1 MHYAV
6 NDRAH
11 YAVDDRA
18 HYAVNDRAHDGRIT
32 LTLEEK
38 YQLSLYEKV
47 TRLSDDKQIW
57 LVKNIE
63 TNEIYVRKE
72 LLLYNFEVYAQLKEK
87 QFDNIPKVI
96 ECVEEENRL
105 IVIEEYIHG
114 KTLETV
120 MESMEYY
127 RRKMRRLL
135 SDRFVIFC
143 TSCMAIYR
151 RSYIV
156 TSSHRILSLAL
167 MES

>member
-1 MHYAV
+1 MHYVV

-72 LLLYNFEVYAQLKEK
+72 LLLYNFEVYAQLK
-87 QFDNIPKVI
+87 
-96 ECVEEENRL
+96 R
-105 IVIEEYIHG
+105 
-114 KTLETV
+114 KTI
-120 MESMEYY
+120 
-127 RRKMRRLL
+127 R
-135 SDRFVIFC
+135 
-143 TSCMAIYR
+143 
-151 RSYIV
+151 
-156 TSSHRILSLAL
+156 
-167 MES
+167 

>member
-1 MHYAV
+1 M
-6 NDRAH
+6 
-11 YAVDDRA
+11 
-18 HYAVNDRAHDGRIT
+18 
-32 LTLEEK
+32 
-38 YQLSLYEKV
+38 
-47 TRLSDDKQIW
+47 
-57 LVKNIE
+57 
-63 TNEIYVRKE
+63 E

-120 MESMEYY
+120 MEEHGVLSEE
-127 RRKMRRLL
+127 KRRLL

-151 RSYIV
+151 DH
-156 TSSHRILSLAL
+156 TS
-167 MES
+167 

>member
-1 MHYAV
+1 M
-6 NDRAH
+6 
-11 YAVDDRA
+11 
-18 HYAVNDRAHDGRIT
+18 
-32 LTLEEK
+32 TLEEK

-105 IVIEEYIHG
+105 IVIRRIYSWKDTGDCNGRAWGIIGG
-114 KTLETV
+114 KCGV
-120 MESMEYY
+120 CYP
-127 RRKMRRLL
+127 
-135 SDRFVIFC
+135 I
-143 TSCMAIYR
+143 
-151 RSYIV
+151 
-156 TSSHRILSLAL
+156 AL
-167 MES
+167 

>member
-63 TNEIYVRKE
+63 TMKSMCVR
-72 LLLYNFEVYAQLKEK
+72 NFYYITLKYMH
-87 QFDNIPKVI
+87 N
-96 ECVEEENRL
+96 
-105 IVIEEYIHG
+105 
-114 KTLETV
+114 
-120 MESMEYY
+120 
-127 RRKMRRLL
+127 
-135 SDRFVIFC
+135 
-143 TSCMAIYR
+143 
-151 RSYIV
+151 
-156 TSSHRILSLAL
+156 
-167 MES
+167 